1 MGSFRGE
8 SRMSMSVSRIL
19 QYLLRW
25 ILSPQSIRYNTTM
38 PALTGAILDR
48 ETATEELIA
57 YLKAMSNAKRVP
69 ANP

>member
-1 MGSFRGE
+1 
-8 SRMSMSVSRIL
+8 MSMSVSRIL

-38 PALTGAILDR
+38 PSLSSAIADR

-57 YLKAMSNAKRVP
+57 YLKAMSSARRVP